1 MYSSVSM
8 QGFIET
14 KRKGTMADDVW
25 CREEVAAS
33 LSAELCSVISKSSIR
48 QAIWGF
54 ASAGPYK
61 ALHYSIAKMKNWHKN

>member
-1 MYSSVSM
+1 M
-8 QGFIET
+8 QACIET
-14 KRKGTMADDVW
+14 KGKGTMADAVW

-33 LSAELCSVISKSSIR
+33 LSAELCSVISRSSIR

-61 ALHYSIAKMKNWHKN
+61 ALHYSIAKMRHRHKI